1 MILWR
6 LCRAERAAT
15 AFDGEGARLYPGR
28 WNHLDVP
35 VVYCASSLALAAIEY
50 FVHLDSDELPD
61 DLVSIR
67 VELSDSVNVE
77 RVDAKKLPKDWHK
90 YPGPMALQNMG
101 TEWAAGLRTVALL
114 VPAATMP
121 IETNVVLN
129 PRHADMSKLIK
140 GEPEPFLFD
149 PRMRKSP

>member
-6 LCRAERAAT
+6 LCRAERAKT
-15 AFDGEGARLYPGR
+15 AFDGEGARRFPGR

-50 FVHLDSDELPD
+50 FVHLDSDELPE

-67 VELSDSVNVE
+67 AELPDTVNVE
-77 RVDAKKLPKDWHK
+77 RIDAKKLPKDWRT
-90 YPGPMALQNMG
+90 YPGVVELQNMG
-101 TEWAAGLRTVALL
+101 TEWAASLRTVALL

-121 IETNVVLN
+121 IETNIVLN
-129 PRHADMSKLIK
+129 PKHPDVSQLMK
-140 GEPEPFLFD
+140 GGPEPFVFD
-149 PRMRKSP
+149 PRMRK